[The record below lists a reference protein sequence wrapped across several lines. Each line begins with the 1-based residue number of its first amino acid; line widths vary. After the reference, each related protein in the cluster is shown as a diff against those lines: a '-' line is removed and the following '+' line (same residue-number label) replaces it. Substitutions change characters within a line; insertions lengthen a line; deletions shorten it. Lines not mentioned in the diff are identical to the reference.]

1 MIPKRMDVLLALLC
15 SGWLCTTPTWGLT
28 SISPAQPTT
37 TDSVTTTIS
46 RGYSSTC
53 WNYVSQASCAMSQP
67 DTLTIQVS
75 VNYCNG
81 APGCNCAQFPTTVI
95 RRCTVT
101 PLPVG
106 AYVAKFVELHVNPA
120 DPLPSVTTILH
131 FTVTESTPA
140 LSRSWGALKTIYH

>member
-1 MIPKRMDVLLALLC
+1 MIPKRMGVCPALLFL
-15 SGWLCTTPTWGLT
+15 GWLCAAPAWGLA

-37 TDSVTTTIS
+37 TDTITATVGN
-46 RGYSSTC
+46 GYPRMC
-53 WNYVSQASCAMSQP
+53 WTADSLASCSMIES
-67 DTLTIQVS
+67 DTLLIRVA
-75 VNYCNG
+75 VNYCKG
-81 APGCNCAQFPTTVI
+81 LPSCRCADAFDSYL
-95 RRCTVT
+95 RRCTVA

-140 LSRSWGALKTIYH
+140 LPRSWGALKTIYH